1 MNERTRIL
9 RLVEEGKIT
18 PDEAAMLLEAL
29 AEVEAPRFTP
39 PVPPLPPVPPE
50 PLGDWGRGK
59 LERLTEAAR
68 QLGVRAEAMGG
79 RVGLEAEAIGRRV
92 AEESRKE
99 GTDEVVTVSYPSH
112 PEEKEK
118 V

>member
-1 MNERTRIL
+1 MNERIRIL
-9 RLVEEGKIT
+9 KLVEEGKIT

-39 PVPPLPPVPPE
+39 PMPPLPPVPPE
-50 PLGDWGRGK
+50 PLGDWRRGR

-68 QLGVRAEAMGG
+68 QLGVRAEAMGHW
-79 RVGLEAEAIGRRV
+79 VGLEAEAIGRRV
-92 AEESRKE
+92 ADKLHKTE
-99 GTDEVVTVSYPSH
+99 TDETASYPQ
-112 PEEKEK
+112 PPQETREE

>member
-9 RLVEEGKIT
+9 RLVEQGKIT

-39 PVPPLPPVPPE
+39 PVPPSVPLE
-50 PLGDWGRGK
+50 LLGDSGQGK
-59 LERLTEAAR
+59 PEQLTDAAR
-68 QLGVRAEAMGG
+68 QLGARAEAVG
-79 RVGLEAEAIGRRV
+79 RRMGLEAEAIGRRV
-92 AEESRKE
+92 AKEFPKE
-99 GTDEVVTVSYPSH
+99 GTDKVVTVAYPGH
-112 PEEKEK
+112 PEEKEE